1 MLFADWIVS
10 KLGTVAGPKAS
21 RSSVEAIFRR
31 DRWVTIS
38 GIILLTV
45 LSWAYLF
52 GLAAGMDDMAME
64 GDLMSSV
71 SGLMGPQLSTWS
83 VRDFFFMF
91 LMWSVMM
98 VAMMLPSA
106 SPLILL
112 HVRVNQQ
119 QEDGGD
125 GFHGTVAFAIGYL
138 LVWTSFSA
146 VATLLQWGLE
156 KLAVLSPMMAS
167 TSPLLGAGLLLAA
180 GIYQLTPFK
189 NACLRHCRSPVH
201 FLMQHWR
208 RGTSGA
214 FMMGFHHGVYCIGC
228 CWLLMA
234 LLFVFGVMNLVWIA
248 VLSVFVLLEKVVPR
262 GELVARVAGVGFIVA
277 GVSVLFGTV

>member
-10 KLGTVAGPKAS
+10 KLGTIAGPKAS

-167 TSPLLGAGLLLAA
+167 TSSLLGAGLLLAA

-201 FLMQHWR
+201 SLMQHWR

>member
-112 HVRVNQQ
+112 HVRVNRQ
-119 QEDGGD
+119 QEAGGD
-125 GFHGTVAFAIGYL
+125 GFHGTVVFAIGYL

-201 FLMQHWR
+201 SLMQHWR

>member
-52 GLAAGMDDMAME
+52 GLAAGMDDMVME

-112 HVRVNQQ
+112 HVRVNRQ

-167 TSPLLGAGLLLAA
+167 TSSLLGAGLLLAA

-189 NACLRHCRSPVH
+189 NACLRHSRSPVH
-201 FLMQHWR
+201 SLMQHWR

-277 GVSVLFGTV
+277 GVSVLSGTV

>member
-52 GLAAGMDDMAME
+52 GLAAGMDDMVME

-201 FLMQHWR
+201 SLMQHWR

>member
-112 HVRVNQQ
+112 HVRVNRQ

-189 NACLRHCRSPVH
+189 NVCLRHCRSPVH
-201 FLMQHWR
+201 SLMQHWR

-214 FMMGFHHGVYCIGC
+214 FIMGFHHGAYCIGC

-248 VLSVFVLLEKVVPR
+248 ALSVFVLLEKVAPQ
-262 GELVARVAGVGFIVA
+262 GKLVARAAGVGFIVA
-277 GVSVLFGTV
+277 GVFVLTGTV

>member
-1 MLFADWIVS
+1 MV
-10 KLGTVAGPKAS
+10 G
-21 RSSVEAIFRR
+21 
-31 DRWVTIS
+31 
-38 GIILLTV
+38 
-45 LSWAYLF
+45 
-52 GLAAGMDDMAME
+52 
-64 GDLMSSV
+64 
-71 SGLMGPQLSTWS
+71 SGLLFHVPDVVGDDGSDDVAFGQPVDPAARESESTTGRWW
-83 VRDFFFMF
+83 RW
-91 LMWSVMM
+91 L
-98 VAMMLPSA
+98 
-106 SPLILL
+106 
-112 HVRVNQQ
+112 
-119 QEDGGD
+119 
-125 GFHGTVAFAIGYL
+125 HGTVVFAIGYL

-156 KLAVLSPMMAS
+156 QLAVLSPMMAS
-167 TSPLLGAGLLLAA
+167 TSSLLGAGLLLAA

-201 FLMQHWR
+201 SLMQHWR

-228 CWLLMA
+228 CWLLMT

>member
-1 MLFADWIVS
+1 
-10 KLGTVAGPKAS
+10 
-21 RSSVEAIFRR
+21 
-31 DRWVTIS
+31 
-38 GIILLTV
+38 
-45 LSWAYLF
+45 
-52 GLAAGMDDMAME
+52 
-64 GDLMSSV
+64 MSSV

-112 HVRVNQQ
+112 HVRVNRQ

-201 FLMQHWR
+201 SLMQHWR

>member
-167 TSPLLGAGLLLAA
+167 TSSLLGAGLLLAA

-201 FLMQHWR
+201 SLMQHWR

-277 GVSVLFGTV
+277 GVSVLSGTV

>member
-156 KLAVLSPMMAS
+156 ELAVLSPMMAS

-201 FLMQHWR
+201 SLMQHWR